1 MVRTVPGFQTKPEL
15 HLAAELSLEMMVN
28 SFGQVALRPISF
40 PQCLTFDLSSKVE
53 RNRDNLAFQL
63 QRIVSELAAEIRGR
77 VTPGCANP
85 MSFVGRVFE
94 PFVPGCDPAS
104 CDRWGGGR
112 RGGPCSHG

>member
-1 MVRTVPGFQTKPEL
+1 MVRAVTGFQTKPEL
-15 HLAAELSLEMMVN
+15 HLAAEFGLEMMVN

-40 PQCLTFDLSSKVE
+40 PQCLTFDLSSEVE

-85 MSFVGRVFE
+85 MSFVGGVFE
-94 PFVPGCDPAS
+94 PFVPGRDPS
-104 CDRWGGGR
+104 CGEGGAGSR
-112 RGGPCSHG
+112 RGGPSSRG

>member
-28 SFGQVALRPISF
+28 SFGQVALRPISLG
-40 PQCLTFDLSSKVE
+40 QCLQFDLSYEVE
-53 RNRDNLAFQL
+53 RNPHSLAFQFE
-63 QRIVSELAAEIRGR
+63 RVVSELAAEIRGR

-85 MSFVGRVFE
+85 MSFVAGVFE
-94 PFVPGCDPAS
+94 PFVPGRGPA
-104 CDRWGGGR
+104 CGEGGAGGR

>member
-1 MVRTVPGFQTKPEL
+1 MVRTISSFQTKPEL

-40 PQCLTFDLSSKVE
+40 PQGLTFDLISEVE
-53 RNRDNLAFQL
+53 RNRDNLALQL

-85 MSFVGRVFE
+85 MSFVG
-94 PFVPGCDPAS
+94 
-104 CDRWGGGR
+104 WGVR
-112 RGGPCSHG
+112 TVRTRP

>member
-1 MVRTVPGFQTKPEL
+1 MVRTLPGFQTKPEL

-28 SFGQVALRPISF
+28 SFGQVALRPISL
-40 PQCLTFDLSSKVE
+40 PQCLQFDLSSEVE

-85 MSFVGRVFE
+85 MSFVAGMFE
-94 PFVPGCDPAS
+94 PFVPGRDPACGES
-104 CDRWGGGR
+104 W
-112 RGGPCSHG
+112 

>member
-28 SFGQVALRPISF
+28 SFGQIALRPISL
-40 PQCLTFDLSSKVE
+40 PQGLQFDLSSEVE

-63 QRIVSELAAEIRGR
+63 QRIVSELAAQVWGG

-85 MSFVGRVFE
+85 MSSVGGMFE
-94 PFVPGCDPAS
+94 PFVPGRDPA
-104 CDRWGGGR
+104 CGGGW
-112 RGGPCSHG
+112 